1 MLRTR
6 YDQVVRTLERVR
18 ILSGAARGDPVRTDV
33 LARDSRLYRAG
44 DQTDTQSVEEE
55 VNVIEFVFVFV
66 IIMVAVACAFTVW
79 GIRGFGKFERRDGC
93 LF

>member
-1 MLRTR
+1 M
-6 YDQVVRTLERVR
+6 
-18 ILSGAARGDPVRTDV
+18 
-33 LARDSRLYRAG
+33 
-44 DQTDTQSVEEE
+44 EEE